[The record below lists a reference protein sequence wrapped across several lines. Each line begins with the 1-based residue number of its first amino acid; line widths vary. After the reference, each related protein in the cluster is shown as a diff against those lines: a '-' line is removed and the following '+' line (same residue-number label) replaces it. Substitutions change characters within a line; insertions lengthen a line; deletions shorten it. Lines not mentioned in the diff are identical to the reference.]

1 MTAIAS
7 AITVAGVRRALT
19 ELDLLPH
26 DRKAEHRGGPRGMVT
41 RPDGTS
47 QPVAT
52 GLEAYDY
59 RGANVA

>member
-7 AITVAGVRRALT
+7 AIAVAGVRRALN
-19 ELDLLPH
+19 EPDLLPC
-26 DRKAEHRGGPRGMVT
+26 DWRAEHHGGPHWTLT